1 MYLRLIRWRLTP
13 SLSAFYKLKTWLYFF
28 IFKIEDATA
37 CRRQR
42 RSCSYWWKD
51 TMRGGSIRQ
60 WVWHFAFWEIL
71 IIDYTTKVTRVK
83 KLKAELEK
91 SLCLQSYILQFAI
104 TLTWFHIPKV
114 KKIKVYLL
122 NQLSSNLD
130 RWEAL
135 KHSNK
140 TQVAFQVPVP
150 RSFD

>member
-42 RSCSYWWKD
+42 RSCSYWWRD

-71 IIDYTTKVTRVK
+71 ITPQRWPALK
-83 KLKAELEK
+83 KLKTELEK

-140 TQVAFQVPVP
+140 TQVAFQVPVL
-150 RSFD
+150 RSFR

>member
-28 IFKIEDATA
+28 IFKIEDATV

-42 RSCSYWWKD
+42 RSCSYWWRD

-71 IIDYTTKVTRVK
+71 IIEHHKSDPREKNKSWIGKVIMPRVIYSSVCHHPD
-83 KLKAELEK
+83 LIPNPK
-91 SLCLQSYILQFAI
+91 S
-104 TLTWFHIPKV
+104 

-140 TQVAFQVPVP
+140 TQVAFQVPVL
-150 RSFD
+150 RSFT